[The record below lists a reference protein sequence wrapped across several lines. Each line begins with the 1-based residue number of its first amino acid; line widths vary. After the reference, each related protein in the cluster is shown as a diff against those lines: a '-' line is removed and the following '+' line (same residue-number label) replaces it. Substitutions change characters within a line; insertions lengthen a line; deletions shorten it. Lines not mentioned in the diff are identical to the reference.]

1 MATQAKNRLSA
12 TPVRTPTQEPVSKG
26 TVPRTAVRTTAARE
40 CEDCRAMT
48 AFQAWHG
55 AELAAS
61 YNTTIDFSD
70 WKFIPKGKRAV
81 IELITAQIEI
91 PVNEWARLRMFG
103 SLGTLPSNIDLFLTY
118 QGNVGSNSLY
128 VATHALRIYCDSN
141 DIAFNINRDN
151 ATTTGSAFVFMSGYI
166 VG

>member
-1 MATQAKNRLSA
+1 MAAQDKNRSSA
-12 TPVRTPTQEPVSKG
+12 IPVRSATQEPASKG
-26 TVPRTAVRTTAARE
+26 SLPRTAVRTTAARE
-40 CEDCRAMT
+40 CEDCRATT
-48 AFQAWHG
+48 AFQAWHD

-70 WKFIPKGKRAV
+70 WKLIPKGKRAV
-81 IELITAQIEI
+81 LELVTAQIEI

-151 ATTTGSAFVFMSGYI
+151 ATTTGYAFVFFSGYI